1 MREHHDRFLKRV
13 AVFCGSTLGARPIY
27 AVETRRLGQ
36 GLVRRGLGLVYGGG
50 HVGLMGVLADTV
62 VKAGGSVIGVIP
74 EMLVEKELAFDGG
87 IDLRIVTTMHERKA
101 LMAELADGF
110 IALPGGLGTLE
121 EFSEMVTWAQLGLH
135 QKPCAL
141 LNCDGFFDP
150 FLAFLDCQVAQG
162 FVAPHTR
169 AFMQVAHD
177 PEALLDG
184 FVNAPKHHVSSS
196 RA

>member
-1 MREHHDRFLKRV
+1 MKRV
-13 AVFCGSTLGARPIY
+13 AVFCGSTIGARSVY
-27 AVETRRLGQ
+27 ATETHRLGE

-50 HVGLMGVLADTV
+50 HVGLMGVLADAV

-74 EMLVEKELAFDGG
+74 AMLVEKELAFDGG

-110 IALPGGLGTLE
+110 IALPGGFGTLE

-141 LNCDGFFDP
+141 LNCEGFFDP

-169 AFMQVAHD
+169 ALVRVAHD
-177 PEALLDG
+177 PESLLDD
-184 FVNAPKHHVSSS
+184 FVAALTPGVSSNTV
-196 RA
+196 